1 MALTQINLKNFRNYS
16 DAGVDTDAD
25 LVLILGPNA
34 SGKTNF
40 LESIYFLSRLKS
52 FRAPDNLLVKS
63 QEDYFKI
70 AANYEGKNLEIITQV
85 LPRLGR
91 AYKMDDQKIK
101 KLNWKIFATVL
112 FVPSDLN
119 LFDLGPSLRRKFL
132 DQTLSQTSL
141 QYALDLTALDHIL
154 KQRSAL
160 FDQIFKQ
167 QASIEDL
174 GIWNA
179 ELARVSINISRL
191 RVEFVDFLN
200 ERLNEVYN
208 SLSDFSSPLSLVYK
222 GTGAETESEF
232 LEKLGQY
239 QMGEVRSGQNLYGPH
254 RDDFKIEKLGVE
266 NIFNSS
272 RGELRSQVLALKL
285 LQAKYLDAH
294 RHKTIILLDDVFS
307 ELDETRRSRLIS
319 SLEGHQ
325 IFITTTE
332 EHHLPKF
339 EGNIRILNV
348 ENDQIKTA

>member
-1 MALTQINLKNFRNYS
+1 MLESVSLTNFRNYKQ
-16 DAGVDTDAD
+16 AEFETDAD

-40 LESIYFLSRLKS
+40 LETIYYLSRLRS

-70 AANYEGKNLEIITQV
+70 AADFNGKNLEIITQV

-91 AYKMDDQKIK
+91 VYKIDEQKIK
-101 KLNWKIFATVL
+101 KMNWKTFATVL

-132 DQTLSQTSL
+132 DQTLSQISM
-141 QYALDLTALDHIL
+141 QYALDLATLEHIL
-154 KQRSAL
+154 KQRGAL

-167 QASIEDL
+167 LAVIEDL
-174 GIWNA
+174 AIWNA
-179 ELARVSINISRL
+179 ELAKVSVRINRARL
-191 RVEFVDFLN
+191 IFTDYLN
-200 ERLNEVYN
+200 NQLNEVYN
-208 SLSDFSSPLSLVYK
+208 NLSDFSANLSLVYK
-222 GTGAETESEF
+222 GVEVESEAEF

-254 RDDFKIEKLGVE
+254 RDDFKIEKEGVE
-266 NIFNSS
+266 NIYNSS

-285 LQAKYLDAH
+285 LQAKYLDEH
-294 RHKTIILLDDVFS
+294 KNKTIILLDDVFS
-307 ELDETRRSRLIS
+307 ELDEIRRTKLIS
-319 SLEGHQ
+319 SLSGHQ

-332 EHHLPKF
+332 EHHLPDF
-339 EGNIRILNV
+339 PGNIKKITTQN
-348 ENDQIKTA
+348 